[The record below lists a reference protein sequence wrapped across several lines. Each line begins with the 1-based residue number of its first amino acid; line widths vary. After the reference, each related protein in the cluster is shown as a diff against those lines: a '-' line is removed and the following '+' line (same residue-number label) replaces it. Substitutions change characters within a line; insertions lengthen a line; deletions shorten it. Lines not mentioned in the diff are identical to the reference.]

1 MSIQVCSECH
11 KPFNKDGLSVYDLCD
26 QCDKKKEKDIITK
39 FDSDNW
45 IKFINN
51 LKDRDWNHTQLS
63 CPKHQFERVPKS
75 GKYLGISLWR
85 CIFCDGVV
93 QST

>member
-1 MSIQVCSECH
+1 MSLQVCSECH
-11 KPFNKDGLSVYDLCD
+11 KPFNKQGLFPSDLCLS
-26 QCDKKKEKDIITK
+26 CESKKTKEIASK

-45 IKFINN
+45 IKFIEK
-51 LKDRDWNHTQLS
+51 LRDRDWTYDQLN
-63 CPKHQFERVPKS
+63 CPRHQYERVPKS

-85 CIFCDGVV
+85 CVYCDGVV